1 MDQTSA
7 TSAGPWRTF
16 GLTGIAV
23 FLVSLDATIGF
34 AAFPA
39 LRDSFPAA
47 SAAYISWVLNAYTIV
62 YAALLVPAGR
72 LADLLGR
79 KRLFLAGVSLFT
91 AASALC
97 GLAPNVETLIGFR
110 ILQAVGAALL
120 TPTSLALI
128 LQAFPVHKRAI
139 AVSLWGALG
148 ALAAALGPSAGAA
161 IIEAADWRWAFYV
174 NVPFGVYAAVRAAR
188 LLAESS
194 NPEQGAAL
202 DVPGVLLVIASV
214 SLVTLGIVQ
223 SDAWGWASAATAWT
237 VGGGIALALA
247 FVRWAWKRPGAAID
261 LSLFRDTTY
270 RFANL
275 GTLTFSIAFTAMFLS
290 YFVFLR
296 GVWHYSLSL
305 AGLAITPGPLMVI
318 PVAVVCGR
326 LAGRVGHRPFLVLGG
341 LLYAAAGAWLYF
353 RIGAEPQF
361 LAVWLPGLLIGGAGV
376 GMVLPSLAGAAVA
389 KLPAARFGIGSAVNM
404 AVRQLGATL
413 GVAFAVSLLA
423 SAPGVAGFHHINLL
437 LIAGGLAT
445 ALLSLP
451 VATAPARA
459 VAATPTTA

>member
-1 MDQTSA
+1 MEQTSA
-7 TSAGPWRTF
+7 PSASPWRTF

-47 SAAYISWVLNAYTIV
+47 SAAYLSWVLNAYTIV

-91 AASALC
+91 IASALC
-97 GLAPNVETLIGFR
+97 GLAPNVEALIGFR
-110 ILQAVGAALL
+110 VLQAVGAALL

-128 LQAFPVHKRAI
+128 LQAFPLHKRAI

-161 IIEAADWRWAFYV
+161 IIEAANWRWAFYV
-174 NVPFGVYAAVRAAR
+174 NVPFGVYAVVRAAR

-214 SLVTLGIVQ
+214 SLLTLGIVQ
-223 SDAWGWASAATAWT
+223 SDGWGWASAATAWT
-237 VGGGIALALA
+237 VGGGIALALV
-247 FVRWAWKRPGAAID
+247 FVRWAWNRPAAAID
-261 LSLFRDTTY
+261 LSLFRDRTY

-275 GTLTFSIAFTAMFLS
+275 GTLTFNIAFTAMFLS

-326 LAGRVGHRPFLVLGG
+326 LAARVGHRPFLVLGG
-341 LLYAAAGAWLYF
+341 VLYAAAGIWFYF
-353 RIGAEPQF
+353 NIGAEPQF
-361 LAVWLPGLLIGGAGV
+361 LAAWLPGLLVGGVGV
-376 GMVLPSLAGAAVA
+376 GMVLPSLSGAAVA
-389 KLPAARFGIGSAVNM
+389 RLPAARFGIGSAVNM
-404 AVRQLGATL
+404 AVRQFGATL
-413 GVAFAVSLLA
+413 GVALAVSLLA
-423 SAPGVAGFHHINLL
+423 SAPGVAGFHNINLL
-437 LIAGGLAT
+437 LIAGGIVT

-451 VATAPARA
+451 VATAPAH
-459 VAATPTTA
+459 AATMPTTA